1 MRFYN
6 DFGIIVSLDKREVG
20 ILLAIKAL
28 NVTKV
33 FRREKND
40 LIYAVNNVSF
50 EVEEG
55 EIFGILG
62 PNGSGKSTLIRLI
75 STLLIPDS
83 GTIEVFGKDVVKEAH
98 EVRKY
103 IHRVSAEAGL
113 FKKLSAYENL
123 LFSAGIYGLS
133 KKEAYE
139 KINEIASLIGLDK
152 KRLNDPIEQFSRGMQ
167 QKVSIARAFLTQP
180 KLLLL
185 DEPTTGLDPRAKLE
199 VHALIRKA
207 NKQGSTILLSTHDM
221 NEAYEL
227 CDRVMIIFNGR
238 IVVIGDPK
246 ELVRNMREKYQDATL
261 ETVFLEYT
269 GYDFSEVDV
278 EEVG

>member
-1 MRFYN
+1 MLAVK
-6 DFGIIVSLDKREVG
+6 VS
-20 ILLAIKAL
+20 
-28 NVTKV
+28 NVTKI
-33 FRREKND
+33 FKRKREEP
-40 LIYAVNNVSF
+40 IYAINNVSF
-50 EVEEG
+50 EVKEG

-62 PNGSGKSTLIRLI
+62 PNGSGKSTLIRVI

-83 GTIEVFGKDVVKEAH
+83 GTIEVFGKDVVKESH

-103 IHRVSAEAGL
+103 IHRVSVEASF

-133 KKEAYE
+133 KKKAYE
-139 KINEIASLIGLDK
+139 KINEVASLIGLEK

-167 QKVSIARAFLTQP
+167 QKVSIARAFLTQAR
-180 KLLLL
+180 LLLL

-199 VHALIRKA
+199 VHALIRRA
-207 NKQGSTILLSTHDM
+207 NNQGSTILLSTHDM
-221 NEAYEL
+221 DEAHEL

-238 IVVIGDPK
+238 IVVVGKPD
-246 ELVRNMREKYQDATL
+246 ELVRKMREKYQDATL

-269 GYDFSEVDV
+269 GYDFSEVNV
-278 EEVG
+278 EEAG